1 MWFFASTPS
10 CYHTHT
16 QTHTYTH
23 KAHSTLRG
31 RRLTQPSKYIFT
43 PLAMCSQ
50 QLSLLHWMGNLLIS
64 KNYFPQCLFFSR
76 IIHLQGSYVY
86 WLNAIRL
93 GSSDNN
99 GVTHT
104 QRETERQR
112 ERQREREETETET
125 ERDRQRQRQRQTDR
139 QTDRQR
145 GRERHDTEK
154 R

>member
-10 CYHTHT
+10 WYHTHT

-43 PLAMCSQ
+43 PLAVCSQ

-76 IIHLQGSYVY
+76 IIHLQGSYAY

-104 QRETERQR
+104 HTHTHTQRQRDRERDRETEKRQR
-112 ERQREREETETET
+112 E
-125 ERDRQRQRQRQTDR
+125 RQTDR
-139 QTDRQR
+139 QTDRQTER
-145 GRERHDTEK
+145 GGGRDMILESVS
-154 R
+154 

>member
-10 CYHTHT
+10 WYHTHT

-104 QRETERQR
+104 HTHTHTHTQRQRDRERDRETEKRQR
-112 ERQREREETETET
+112 E
-125 ERDRQRQRQRQTDR
+125 RQTDR

-145 GRERHDTEK
+145 GGGRDMILESVS
-154 R
+154 

>member
-10 CYHTHT
+10 WYHTHT

-43 PLAMCSQ
+43 PLAVCSQ

-104 QRETERQR
+104 HTHR
-112 ERQREREETETET
+112 ERQRDR
-125 ERDRQRQRQRQTDR
+125 ERDRETEKRQRETDR

-145 GRERHDTEK
+145 EGEGETWYWK
-154 R
+154 ALVSIK